1 MEDKKFATNGEIRQ
15 FFVAFL
21 TTVIIVTCYH
31 LGCTII
37 DYLECSNSS
46 FKSLVVHCYHH
57 IGDEDDEEDEVD
69 SEENFTHSNTA
80 DIARNN

>member
-1 MEDKKFATNGEIRQ
+1 MEQGKFATNGEIRQ

-31 LGCTII
+31 LGCTIVEC
-37 DYLECSNSS
+37 LESSNSS
-46 FKSLVVHCYHH
+46 FKSLIVHCYHH
-57 IGDEDDEEDEVD
+57 NGDEDDEEDVD
-69 SEENFTHSNTA
+69 DREEKAAHSNTA